1 MSNLLTC
8 CQRHPE
14 KTARIDLFVTSSSC
28 FLVNTVYSWTHSRTE
43 LRPSTKHPGCY
54 DQPVEATAWLKNF
67 RAANTQFLSKVIN
80 LFTFTHIPTRKQQKA
95 GRGEHLGRRIVAVS
109 LLCPQL
115 KLREDHHWTKKDVS
129 PARQDLSKVIEQV
142 MGGLGSE
149 VPLTLHST
157 SVSENLSCLKHKL
170 SAPDYVVQLWKS
182 SFLFHKTK
190 QKAGLCVWM
199 ECGMTLELI
208 LVCL

>member
-95 GRGEHLGRRIVAVS
+95 GRGEHLGSCCFLVVPIAQAEGGPPLDQEGHVTS
-109 LLCPQL
+109 Q
-115 KLREDHHWTKKDVS
+115 TGF
-129 PARQDLSKVIEQV
+129 EQ
-142 MGGLGSE
+142 S
-149 VPLTLHST
+149 H
-157 SVSENLSCLKHKL
+157 
-170 SAPDYVVQLWKS
+170 
-182 SFLFHKTK
+182 
-190 QKAGLCVWM
+190 
-199 ECGMTLELI
+199 
-208 LVCL
+208 

>member
-1 MSNLLTC
+1 M
-8 CQRHPE
+8 
-14 KTARIDLFVTSSSC
+14 
-28 FLVNTVYSWTHSRTE
+28 
-43 LRPSTKHPGCY
+43 
-54 DQPVEATAWLKNF
+54 
-67 RAANTQFLSKVIN
+67 
-80 LFTFTHIPTRKQQKA
+80 
-95 GRGEHLGRRIVAVS
+95 
-109 LLCPQL
+109 
-115 KLREDHHWTKKDVS
+115 S
-129 PARQDLSKVIEQV
+129 PAGQDLSKVIEQV

-157 SVSENLSCLKHKL
+157 SVSENLCCLKRKL

>member
-28 FLVNTVYSWTHSRTE
+28 FLVNTVYSWTHSRIE

-54 DQPVEATAWLKNF
+54 DQPVEATTWLKNF

-80 LFTFTHIPTRKQQKA
+80 LFSFTHIPTRKQQKA

-115 KLREDHHWTKKDVS
+115 KLREDHHWTKKDMS

-149 VPLTLHST
+149 VPLTLT
-157 SVSENLSCLKHKL
+157 LPLLVRI
-170 SAPDYVVQLWKS
+170 YVAS
-182 SFLFHKTK
+182 NTSFLLQIMSCSFGKVVSCFTK
-190 QKAGLCVWM
+190 QNRKPGCV
-199 ECGMTLELI
+199 CGWNVE
-208 LVCL
+208 